1 MINKR
6 EAIMFLIEECY
17 KKFPEL
23 MEEIPEEKM
32 YKTLEKNISV
42 IKAGGKSEDFAGF
55 YEFVTK
61 RIKILNRGKINLE
74 DITQGMTMY
83 THSRN
88 IFQIII
94 YKDCNFFQILKHK
107 QMITTID
114 CQTVHFYNYFIL
126 YSLGVDD
133 YLIIYRL

>member
-42 IKAGGKSEDFAGF
+42 IKAGGKSEDYAGL
-55 YEFVTK
+55 YYPASRK
-61 RIKILNRGKINLE
+61 IKLLNKGKINLE
-74 DITQGMTMY
+74 EIKQDQDTTGVL
-83 THSRN
+83 THEGVHALFRKSAIRSRHR
-88 IFQIII
+88 FS
-94 YKDCNFFQILKHK
+94 FR
-107 QMITTID
+107 T
-114 CQTVHFYNYFIL
+114 
-126 YSLGVDD
+126 S
-133 YLIIYRL
+133 

>member
-32 YKTLEKNISV
+32 YKTLKRNISV

-74 DITQGMTMY
+74 DIKQDKDTTGILAHEGVHALFRKSKTR
-83 THSRN
+83 SRN
-88 IFQIII
+88 RFPFGTNK
-94 YKDCNFFQILKHK
+94 YKR
-107 QMITTID
+107 
-114 CQTVHFYNYFIL
+114 L
-126 YSLGVDD
+126 YESKKSKV
-133 YLIIYRL
+133 